1 MNTAFYEDVA
11 FWSQLAGSF
20 AFIACVVY
28 GWLRFITPAVVA
40 QRDRKN
46 AELFEAEKR
55 RDRLR
60 AEIELARQEVA
71 VAEAEVDG
79 IRGRA
84 ERDVE
89 RLRETIL
96 AEAEAEAER
105 LVRNAEGEL
114 ERGRMAARDLVRD
127 ELLNKAVEIA
137 IARAKALDAGADHKL
152 IESAVGS
159 LERGAA

>member
-1 MNTAFYEDVA
+1 MNAPFYEHVA

-20 AFIACVVY
+20 AFLACVVY
-28 GWLRFITPAVVA
+28 LWVRFVSPAVIA

-46 AELFEAEKR
+46 AELFEAERR
-55 RDRLR
+55 RDNLR
-60 AEIELARQEVA
+60 ADVEVAREEVA
-71 VAEAEVDG
+71 VAEAEADA
-79 IRGRA
+79 IRARG
-84 ERDVE
+84 ERDAE
-89 RLRETIL
+89 RLRAHLL
-96 AEAEAEAER
+96 AEAEAESER

-114 ERGRMAARDLVRD
+114 ARGRMAARDLVRD

-137 IARAKALDAGADHKL
+137 IASAKSLDASADRTL